1 MDRKPH
7 QPQKRVT
14 LHDLAQE
21 LGVSDRTVSQA
32 LRPRESNVKLNPKT
46 AERIQKLALERN
58 YRPDV
63 RAQSMRYGCFFNI
76 GYFEAKKTAT
86 GWPLLG
92 AEAGVFDVAS
102 EHHYNVSLM
111 RLPADFARDPSAI
124 PSVLREGNV
133 DALIIAH
140 AGNLTQKLEQMIDAC
155 DFPVVYLNE
164 KKPTNAVYV
173 DDLGGAEEL
182 TQYLISL
189 GNRKIVC
196 FSSDITTG
204 DLHYSV
210 KDRAQGYKN
219 AMQKAGLEPEIV
231 KLVSESFEKEKYA
244 RIKNWFEACR
254 DVDAIVCDGDFMAFQ
269 ALRGLYN
276 DSRKVPQD
284 LAITGFGDDFARNCS
299 SVPLTTMQIPFYE
312 MGRTA
317 AEIALTLI
325 DQKKKTVPSR
335 VFKPTLVVR
344 DSTRNRLG

>member
-7 QPQKRVT
+7 YPQKRVT
-14 LHDLAQE
+14 LRDLALE

-46 AERIQKLALERN
+46 AERIRQLAMERN

-76 GYFEAKKTAT
+76 GYFEAKKSPT

-102 EHHYNVSLM
+102 AHHYNVSLM
-111 RLPADFARDPSAI
+111 RLPTDYAKDPSAI

-140 AGNLTQKLEQMIDAC
+140 AGNLSEELERVIDSC
-155 DFPVVYLNE
+155 GFPIIYLNE
-164 KKPTNAVYV
+164 KRPTNAVYV
-173 DDLGGAEEL
+173 DDFGAAQEI
-182 TQYLISL
+182 TQYLLTL

-196 FSSDITTG
+196 LSSGSQSG

-210 KDRAQGYKN
+210 KDRRGGYAA
-219 AMQKAGLEPEIV
+219 AMQQAGLEPWI
-231 KLVSESFEKEKYA
+231 EKVN
-244 RIKNWFEACR
+244 IDDLGNTDQMLQSWFKANR
-254 DVDAIVCDGDFMAFQ
+254 KIDAVFCDNDFRAFQ
-269 ALRGLYN
+269 VLRALYR
-276 DSRKVPQD
+276 DPRRIPDDIAV
-284 LAITGFGDDFARNCS
+284 TGFGDDFARDCT
-299 SVPLTTMQIPFYE
+299 SVRLTTMQIPFYE
-312 MGRTA
+312 MGRAA

-325 DQKKKTVPSR
+325 DQKKKSIPAR
-335 VFKPTLVVR
+335 VFKPTLIVR
-344 DSTRNRLG
+344 DSTRNRLS